1 VAGYGWC
8 GRGLAMRARG
18 MGARVIGHRDRSSS
32 GARAL
37 MDGFEVAPMAEAAKV
52 GDFFCT
58 VTGNLHVV
66 RREHFERMK
75 DGAIVCNSGHFNVEI
90 DIPRAGEDGE
100 VGAHGQAVRRGVH
113 LRDGAR
119 SMSSERDG

>member
-1 VAGYGWC
+1 
-8 GRGLAMRARG
+8 
-18 MGARVIGHRDRSSS
+18 MGARVIVTEIDPLP
-32 GARAL
+32 ALEAL

-58 VTGNLHVV
+58 VTGNLHVI

-90 DIPRAGEDGE
+90 DIPAL
-100 VGAHGQAVRRGVH
+100 AKIAKSVRTVRPFVEEYPGTAAIHVWPKEADQ
-113 LRDGAR
+113 LAAAEGTFDVMD
-119 SMSSERDG
+119 MSC